1 MASHSLALCLV
12 PCIQDETRDD
22 DKHADEDDE
31 KDSAH
36 SHDDADKALACRR
49 RQPFPACVCAA
60 SDSALASPQH
70 RRFINA
76 QGTMAREIARRNALT
91 FGVFARAAFHLSLR
105 GKTYGMVLRRLRH
118 ETA

>member
-22 DKHADEDDE
+22 DKHADEDGE

-60 SDSALASPQH
+60 SDSVLASPQH
-70 RRFINA
+70 RHGSDADDADRPDKDDKHDPEKV
-76 QGTMAREIARRNALT
+76 RPRPS
-91 FGVFARAAFHLSLR
+91 VPSAAI
-105 GKTYGMVLRRLRH
+105 
-118 ETA
+118 